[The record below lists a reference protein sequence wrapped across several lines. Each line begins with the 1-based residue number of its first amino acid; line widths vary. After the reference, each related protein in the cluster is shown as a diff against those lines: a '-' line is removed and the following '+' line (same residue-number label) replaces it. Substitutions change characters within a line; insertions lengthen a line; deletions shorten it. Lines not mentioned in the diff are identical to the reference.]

1 MRKKGIYFLAVIVLA
16 VSVLSGCAQLKEK
29 FVPKPKDDK
38 KQMKRYYAVRPYDV
52 KPNLD
57 LYTKRYI
64 FWKNW
69 HRDLLDVL
77 TASNQKKKVVAIEQ
91 EISNLLDM
99 RDMLVDEKA
108 EELQGYINELEEVE
122 VRLKSERITSGNE
135 VRIRRQIENAGRQI
149 KLKFSYNKMGPYIR
163 DEFREEEP
171 DAEN

>member
-1 MRKKGIYFLAVIVLA
+1 MRKKEIYFLAVILLT
-16 VSVLSGCAQLKEK
+16 VSIGSGCAQLKEK
-29 FVPKPKDDK
+29 FVPKPKDDGK
-38 KQMKRYYAVRPYDV
+38 KMKSYYAVRQYDV

-91 EISNLLDM
+91 EISNLIDM
-99 RDMLVDEKA
+99 RNMLVDEKA
-108 EELQGYINELEEVE
+108 EELQGYITELEGVE
-122 VRLKSERITSGNE
+122 VRLKKERITSGNE
-135 VRIRRQIENAGRQI
+135 VRIRRQLENAGRQI
-149 KLKFSYNKMGPYIR
+149 KMKFSYNKMGLYIR
-163 DEFREEEP
+163 AEFRGEEP

>member
-122 VRLKSERITSGNE
+122 VRLKGERITSGNE